1 MKKKYI
7 LPVFILAVAGLS
19 LQNSAEFN
27 FSNLHA
33 EKNGGGAAPGRTGA
47 PGETNCTACHSGS
60 VLDGSNENI
69 LTVLSG
75 STPVTEYIPG
85 SVYTVSLTMT
95 SNPAKKGFQSTAL
108 DATDAMAG
116 TFTSGATTLVSGT
129 SKKYAN
135 HTSASNTSATPAWTW
150 SWTAPATNVG
160 DVTFY
165 VATNKANNNNNDTG
179 DQIYLSQHTI
189 SAPSGAGINENV
201 STVSGLALGI
211 DALNS
216 KLKMSFNS
224 LISGEMTINLL
235 DINGRVILNKEIGT
249 SMLGKNEQTIQLP
262 SDLKN
267 GIYVVH
273 LLVNNNTISGK
284 IMINK

>member
-1 MKKKYI
+1 MKKNYI

-19 LQNSAEFN
+19 LQNSAEYN
-27 FSNLHA
+27 YSNLHA
-33 EKNGGGAAPGRTGA
+33 ERNSGGAAPGRTGA

-75 STPVTEYIPG
+75 TTPVTEYIPG

-108 DATDAMAG
+108 DATDVMAG
-116 TFTSGATTLVSGT
+116 TFTAGTTTSISGT

-135 HTSASNTSATPAWTW
+135 HKSTSNTSATPAWTW

-165 VATNKANNNNNDTG
+165 VAANKANNNNNDTG

-189 SAPSGAGINENV
+189 SAPSGAGIEENV
-201 STVSGLALGI
+201 STVSGLSLGI

-235 DINGRVILNKEIGT
+235 DLNGRVVLNKEIGT
-249 SMLGKNEQTIQLP
+249 SMIGKNEQTIQLP